1 MALSEKQKQKK
12 LAKKKQ
18 KRKVHAKKIN
28 PIKLSMDKAISYAKF
43 SIHECLIPTNLFET
57 GLGTVIVTR
66 RTLEGDIAICAFI
79 VDVFCLGV
87 KNALFKVV
95 SEYEYERTLK
105 PQIIESNNDVEFEN
119 IHQTC
124 ARKLIEGAVNYAN
137 NLGFNSHPDYKNAK
151 NIFGDIDS
159 NVCPI
164 KYIYGKEGKPY
175 YMRGPNESLNDAKI
189 IIDNL
194 SKKCGEGGFDYVVM
208 MDD

>member
-18 KRKVHAKKIN
+18 KRKVHLKALN
-28 PIKLSMDKAISYAKF
+28 PNQLSTDKAISYAKF
-43 SIHECLIPTNLFET
+43 PIHECLIPSNLFES
-57 GLGTVIVTR
+57 GLGTAIVTR

-95 SEYEYERTLK
+95 SENEYEHTLK
-105 PQIIESNNDVEFEN
+105 PQIIESNNGIEFEK

-124 ARKLIEGAVNYAN
+124 ARKLIEGAVQYAN
-137 NLGFNSHPDYKNAK
+137 DLGFNSHPDYKNTK

-159 NVCPI
+159 NVCPV
-164 KYIYGKEGKPY
+164 KYVYGKEGKPY
-175 YMRGPNESLNDAKI
+175 YMKGPNESIDDSKKI
-189 IIDNL
+189 IDKL
-194 SKKCGEGGFDYVVM
+194 SKKCGEDGFEYVVM
-208 MDD
+208 IDE

>member
-18 KRKVHAKKIN
+18 KRKVHTKGLNQNLA
-28 PIKLSMDKAISYAKF
+28 PMDKAKSYAKYP
-43 SIHECLIPTNLFET
+43 IHECLIPSNLFES
-57 GLGTVIVTR
+57 GLGTAIVTR

-95 SEYEYERTLK
+95 SENEYEHTLK
-105 PQIIESNNDVEFEN
+105 PQIIESNNGIEFER

-124 ARKLIEGAVNYAN
+124 ARKLIEGAVQYAN
-137 NLGFNSHPDYKNAK
+137 DLGFNSHPDYKNTK

-159 NVCPI
+159 NVCPV
-164 KYIYGKEGKPY
+164 KYVYGKEGKPY
-175 YMRGPNESLNDAKI
+175 YMRGPNESMNDAKK
-189 IIDNL
+189 IIDEL
-194 SKKCGEGGFDYVVM
+194 SKKCGEDGFDYVVI
-208 MDD
+208 MDE

>member
-18 KRKVHAKKIN
+18 KRKVHVKALN
-28 PIKLSMDKAISYAKF
+28 PNQLSMDKAIRCAKF
-43 SIHECLIPTNLFET
+43 PIHECLIPSNLFET

-95 SEYEYERTLK
+95 SENEYEHTLK
-105 PQIIESNNDVEFEN
+105 PQIIESNNGIEFEK

-124 ARKLIEGAVNYAN
+124 ARKLIEGAVKYAN

-159 NVCPI
+159 NVCPV
-164 KYIYGKEGKPY
+164 KYVYGKEGKPY
-175 YMRGPNESLNDAKI
+175 YMRGPHESMNDAKNI
-189 IIDNL
+189 IEKL
-194 SKKCGEGGFDYVVM
+194 GKKCGEGGFDYVVI
-208 MDD
+208 MDE